1 VKIDWKISWKF
12 FLNIQRSRKAGKLTE
27 VEADEDASKDTPSH
41 LHPLSTIEHSVPQK
55 VTIEPN
61 LNSGGELPTW
71 VDVGVIPLLNL
82 LLALLATSIIFLL
95 INENPIE
102 CLGIMLKGA
111 VGSLKGWS
119 YLLYYATNFIFTGL
133 CVAVAFHAGLFNIG
147 GEGQA
152 YFAGLGAAMVG
163 LYFEF
168 LPWPIVIPLSILASI
183 LFGAF
188 WGFVPGYLQAKR
200 GSHIVITTIMF
211 NFIASSLMVY
221 LINYWFRP
229 IGKMAV
235 ESREITGA
243 YILTFRE
250 IAKQFFDYRLPASP
264 LNLTVFLALFVAW
277 AVWYFLWRTKLGY
290 EIRAVGLNSEASVY
304 AGITPD
310 RIIMIAMAVSGGLAG
325 LVAVNEVLGAQHRL
339 LLEYVQGAG
348 FVGIAVALMG
358 RNHPIGIVLAALLFG
373 LLYQGGTELSFA
385 KAHINRDMVVVIQG
399 LIILFMGALEQAFRP
414 WLTALFFRPED

>member
-1 VKIDWKISWKF
+1 MG
-12 FLNIQRSRKAGKLTE
+12 GK
-27 VEADEDASKDTPSH
+27 
-41 LHPLSTIEHSVPQK
+41 
-55 VTIEPN
+55 
-61 LNSGGELPTW
+61 GELPAW
-71 VDVGVIPLLNL
+71 VDLGLIPLLNL
-82 LLALLATSIIFLL
+82 LLALVATSVVFLL
-95 INENPIE
+95 IGENPLE
-102 CLGIMLKGA
+102 ALGIMLNGA
-111 VGSLKGWS
+111 VGSIKGWS
-119 YLLYYATNFIFTGL
+119 YMLYYATNFIFTGL

-163 LYFEF
+163 LGLEF
-168 LPWPIVIPLSILASI
+168 LPWPILIPLTIVASA
-183 LFGAF
+183 LFGAV

-211 NFIASSLMVY
+211 NFIAASLMVY

-229 IGKMAV
+229 VGKMAV
-235 ESREITGA
+235 ESRNIGAFDFQQLDLSGA
-243 YILTFRE
+243 YIPNLRE
-250 IAKQFFDYRLPASP
+250 LSMGLFEYRLPSSP
-264 LNLTVFLALFVAW
+264 LNLTVLLAFLVAW

-290 EIRAVGLNSEASVY
+290 EIRAVGSNTNAAIY
-304 AGITPD
+304 AGIKPQ

-358 RNHPIGIVLAALLFG
+358 RNHPFGIVLAALLFG

-385 KAHINRDMVVVIQG
+385 KAQINRDMVVVIQG

-414 WLTALFFRPED
+414 WLTALFFKPED

>member
-1 VKIDWKISWKF
+1 MSAK
-12 FLNIQRSRKAGKLTE
+12 
-27 VEADEDASKDTPSH
+27 
-41 LHPLSTIEHSVPQK
+41 
-55 VTIEPN
+55 
-61 LNSGGELPTW
+61 GELPTW
-71 VDVGVIPLLNL
+71 VDVGLIPLLNL
-82 LLALLATSIIFLL
+82 LLALLATSVIFL
-95 INENPIE
+95 IIGENPIE
-102 CLGIMLKGA
+102 ALWIMIKGA
-111 VGSLKGWS
+111 VGSIKGWS

-163 LYFEF
+163 LGLDF
-168 LPWPIVIPLSILASI
+168 LPWPLLIPLAIVASA
-183 LFGAF
+183 LFGAL

-229 IGKMAV
+229 VGKMAV
-235 ESREITGA
+235 ESRNIGNFDFQNLDLTGA
-243 YILTFRE
+243 YIPSLRE
-250 IAKQFFDYRLPASP
+250 LVLGLFQYRLPSSP
-264 LNLTVFLALFVAW
+264 LNLTVLLAFFAAW

-290 EIRAVGLNSEASVY
+290 EIRAVGSNPDASIY
-304 AGITPD
+304 AGYRPD

-385 KAHINRDMVVVIQG
+385 KQHINRDMVVVIQG

-414 WLTALFFRPED
+414 YLSALFFKAED

>member
-1 VKIDWKISWKF
+1 MGA
-12 FLNIQRSRKAGKLTE
+12 R
-27 VEADEDASKDTPSH
+27 
-41 LHPLSTIEHSVPQK
+41 
-55 VTIEPN
+55 
-61 LNSGGELPTW
+61 GELPTW
-71 VDVGVIPLLNL
+71 ADVGLIPALNL

-95 INENPIE
+95 IGENPFE
-102 CLGIMLKGA
+102 CLWIMLNGA

-152 YFAGLGAAMVG
+152 YFAGLGATIVG
-163 LYFEF
+163 LNLEF
-168 LPWPIVIPLSILASI
+168 LPWPIVIPLAIIASS

-188 WGFVPGYLQAKR
+188 WAWVPGVLQAKR

-229 IGKMAV
+229 VGKMAV
-235 ESREITGA
+235 ESREVTGA
-243 YILTFRE
+243 YILSFRE
-250 IAKQFFDYRLPASP
+250 IARQFFDYRLPASP
-264 LNLTVFLALFVAW
+264 LNLTIFLAFAVAW

-290 EIRAVGLNSEASVY
+290 EIRATGLNTEAAVY
-304 AGITPD
+304 AGIKPD
-310 RIIMIAMAVSGGLAG
+310 RIIMIAMAVSGGIAG

-385 KAHINRDMVVVIQG
+385 KTHINRDMVVVIQG

-414 WLTALFFRPED
+414 WLNALFFKAED

>member
-1 VKIDWKISWKF
+1 MPA
-12 FLNIQRSRKAGKLTE
+12 RR
-27 VEADEDASKDTPSH
+27 
-41 LHPLSTIEHSVPQK
+41 
-55 VTIEPN
+55 
-61 LNSGGELPTW
+61 GELPTW
-71 VDVGVIPLLNL
+71 VDVGLIPLLNL
-82 LLALLATSIIFLL
+82 LLALVATSVIFVIIG
-95 INENPIE
+95 ENPFE
-102 CLGIMLKGA
+102 ALFIMVKGA
-111 VGSLKGWS
+111 VGSIKGWS
-119 YLLYYATNFIFTGL
+119 YMLYYATNFIFTGL

-163 LYFEF
+163 LNLEF
-168 LPWPIVIPLSILASI
+168 LPWPIVIPLAIAASVA
-183 LFGAF
+183 FGAL
-188 WGFVPGYLQAKR
+188 WGFIPGYLQAKR

-221 LINYWFRP
+221 LIKDWLRP
-229 IGKMAV
+229 LGKMAV

-243 YILTFRE
+243 YIVNFRE
-250 IAKQFFDYRLPASP
+250 LAKMLFDYRLPASP
-264 LNLTVFLALFVAW
+264 LNLTVFLALIAAW

-290 EIRAVGLNSEASVY
+290 EIRAVGANMDAAVY
-304 AGITPD
+304 AGIRPD

-414 WLTALFFRPED
+414 WLSAFFFRPED

>member
-1 VKIDWKISWKF
+1 MSAK
-12 FLNIQRSRKAGKLTE
+12 
-27 VEADEDASKDTPSH
+27 
-41 LHPLSTIEHSVPQK
+41 
-55 VTIEPN
+55 
-61 LNSGGELPTW
+61 GELPTW
-71 VDVGVIPLLNL
+71 ADAGLIPVLNL
-82 LLALLATSIIFLL
+82 LLALLAASIVFAL
-95 INENPIE
+95 IGENPFE
-102 CLGIMLKGA
+102 CLWIMLKGA

-152 YFAGLGAAMVG
+152 YFAGLGATIVG
-163 LYFEF
+163 LNLEF
-168 LPWPIVIPLSILASI
+168 LPWPIVIPLAIIASS

-188 WGFVPGYLQAKR
+188 WAWVPGYLQAKR

-229 IGKMAV
+229 VGKMAV
-235 ESREITGA
+235 ESREVTGA
-243 YILTFRE
+243 YILSFRE
-250 IAKQFFDYRLPASP
+250 IARQFFDYRLPASP
-264 LNLTVFLALFVAW
+264 LNLSIFLAFAVAW

-290 EIRAVGLNSEASVY
+290 ELRAVGLNIDAAVY
-304 AGITPD
+304 GGVKPA
-310 RIIMIAMAVSGGLAG
+310 RIIMIAMAISGGLAG

-385 KAHINRDMVVVIQG
+385 KTHINRDMVVVIQG

-414 WLTALFFRPED
+414 WLTMLFFRPED

>member
-1 VKIDWKISWKF
+1 MS
-12 FLNIQRSRKAGKLTE
+12 QR
-27 VEADEDASKDTPSH
+27 
-41 LHPLSTIEHSVPQK
+41 
-55 VTIEPN
+55 
-61 LNSGGELPTW
+61 GELPTW
-71 VDVGVIPLLNL
+71 VDVGLIPILNL
-82 LLALLATSIIFLL
+82 LLALLATSVIFLL
-95 INENPIE
+95 IRENPIE
-102 CLGIMLKGA
+102 CLGIMIKGA

-152 YFAGLGAAMVG
+152 YFAGLGAALVG
-163 LYFEF
+163 LNLEF
-168 LPWPIVIPLSILASI
+168 LPWPLIIPLAILASV

-188 WGFVPGYLQAKR
+188 WGLVPGYLQAKR

-235 ESREITGA
+235 ESREVTGA
-243 YILTFRE
+243 YILSFRE
-250 IAKQFFDYRLPASP
+250 IARQFFDYKWPASP
-264 LNLTVFLALFVAW
+264 LNLTVFLAFFVAW

-290 EIRAVGLNSEASVY
+290 EIRAVGLNSDAAIY
-304 AGITPD
+304 AGIKPQ
-310 RIIMIAMAVSGGLAG
+310 RIIMIAMAVSGGIAG

-385 KAHINRDMVVVIQG
+385 KTHINRDMVVVIQG
-399 LIILFMGALEQAFRP
+399 LIILFMGALENAFRP
-414 WLTALFFRPED
+414 YLTALFFKAED

>member
-1 VKIDWKISWKF
+1 MSNRGD
-12 FLNIQRSRKAGKLTE
+12 
-27 VEADEDASKDTPSH
+27 
-41 LHPLSTIEHSVPQK
+41 
-55 VTIEPN
+55 
-61 LNSGGELPTW
+61 LPTW
-71 VDVGVIPLLNL
+71 VDVGLIPLLNL
-82 LLALLATSIIFLL
+82 LLALAAASVVFLL

-102 CLGIMLKGA
+102 CLGIMIKGA

-133 CVAVAFHAGLFNIG
+133 CVAIAFHAGLFNIG

-152 YFAGLGAAMVG
+152 YFAGLGAAIVG
-163 LYFEF
+163 LNLEF
-168 LPWPIVIPLSILASI
+168 LPWPIVIPLSILASV

-188 WGFVPGYLQAKR
+188 WGLVPGYLQAKR

-229 IGKMAV
+229 VGKMAV
-235 ESREITGA
+235 ESREVTGA
-243 YILTFRE
+243 YILSFRE
-250 IAKQFFDYRLPASP
+250 IARQFFDYKYPASP
-264 LNLTVFLALFVAW
+264 LNLTVFLAFFVAW

-290 EIRAVGLNSEASVY
+290 EIRAVGLNPDAAVY
-304 AGITPD
+304 AGIKPQ

-358 RNHPIGIVLAALLFG
+358 RNHPIGIVLAAMLFG

-385 KAHINRDMVVVIQG
+385 KQHINRDMVVVIQG
-399 LIILFMGALEQAFRP
+399 LIILFMGALENAFRP
-414 WLTALFFRPED
+414 YLTALFFKADD

>member
-1 VKIDWKISWKF
+1 MS
-12 FLNIQRSRKAGKLTE
+12 QR
-27 VEADEDASKDTPSH
+27 
-41 LHPLSTIEHSVPQK
+41 
-55 VTIEPN
+55 
-61 LNSGGELPTW
+61 GELPTW
-71 VDVGVIPLLNL
+71 VDVGLIPLLNL

-95 INENPIE
+95 IHENPVE
-102 CLGIMLKGA
+102 CLWIMIKGA
-111 VGSLKGWS
+111 VGSVKGWS

-152 YFAGLGAAMVG
+152 YFAGLGAAIVG
-163 LYFEF
+163 LNLDF
-168 LPWPIVIPLSILASI
+168 LPWPIVIPLAIIASV

-188 WGFVPGYLQAKR
+188 WGLVPGYLQAKR

-229 IGKMAV
+229 VGKMAV
-235 ESREITGA
+235 ESREVTGA
-243 YILTFRE
+243 YILSFRE
-250 IAKQFFDYRLPASP
+250 IARTFFDYRLAASP
-264 LNLTVFLALFVAW
+264 LNLTVFLAFFVAW

-290 EIRAVGLNSEASVY
+290 EIRAVGLNTEAAIY
-304 AGITPD
+304 AGIKPQ
-310 RIIMIAMAVSGGLAG
+310 RIIMVAMAVSGGLAG
-325 LVAVNEVLGAQHRL
+325 FVAVNEVLGAQHRL

-358 RNHPIGIVLAALLFG
+358 RNHPIGIVLAAMLFG

-385 KAHINRDMVVVIQG
+385 KTHINRDMVVVIQG
-399 LIILFMGALEQAFRP
+399 LIILFMGALENAFRP
-414 WLTALFFRPED
+414 YLTALFFKAED

>member
-1 VKIDWKISWKF
+1 MTARGD
-12 FLNIQRSRKAGKLTE
+12 
-27 VEADEDASKDTPSH
+27 
-41 LHPLSTIEHSVPQK
+41 
-55 VTIEPN
+55 
-61 LNSGGELPTW
+61 LPRW

-82 LLALLATSIIFLL
+82 LLALVATSVIFLL

-102 CLGIMLKGA
+102 CLGIMIKGA

-152 YFAGLGAAMVG
+152 YFTGLGAAIVG

-168 LPWPIVIPLSILASI
+168 LPWPIVIPMAILASI

-211 NFIASSLMVY
+211 NFIASSVMVY

-235 ESREITGA
+235 QSREITGA

-290 EIRAVGLNSEASVY
+290 EIRAVGLNSEAAVY
-304 AGITPD
+304 AGIRPD

-385 KAHINRDMVVVIQG
+385 KQHINRDMVVVIQG

-414 WLTALFFRPED
+414 WLTAVFFKAED

>member
-1 VKIDWKISWKF
+1 MS
-12 FLNIQRSRKAGKLTE
+12 QRG
-27 VEADEDASKDTPSH
+27 D
-41 LHPLSTIEHSVPQK
+41 
-55 VTIEPN
+55 
-61 LNSGGELPTW
+61 LPTW
-71 VDVGVIPLLNL
+71 VDVGLIPLLNL
-82 LLALLATSIIFLL
+82 LLALVATSVIFLL

-102 CLGIMLKGA
+102 CLGIMIKGA

-152 YFAGLGAAMVG
+152 YFAGLGAAIVG
-163 LYFEF
+163 LNLDF
-168 LPWPIVIPLSILASI
+168 LPWPIVIPLSIIASV

-235 ESREITGA
+235 ESREVTGA
-243 YILTFRE
+243 YILSFRE
-250 IAKQFFDYRLPASP
+250 IARQFFDVKYPASP
-264 LNLTVFLALFVAW
+264 LNLTVFLAFFVAW
-277 AVWYFLWRTKLGY
+277 VVWYFLWRTKLGY
-290 EIRAVGLNSEASVY
+290 EIRAVGLNQDAAVY
-304 AGITPD
+304 AGIKPQ

-358 RNHPIGIVLAALLFG
+358 RNHPIGIVLSAMLFG

-385 KAHINRDMVVVIQG
+385 KQHINRDMVVVIQG
-399 LIILFMGALEQAFRP
+399 LIILFMGALENAFRP
-414 WLTALFFRPED
+414 YLTALFFKADD

>member
-1 VKIDWKISWKF
+1 M
-12 FLNIQRSRKAGKLTE
+12 
-27 VEADEDASKDTPSH
+27 SKRGD
-41 LHPLSTIEHSVPQK
+41 
-55 VTIEPN
+55 
-61 LNSGGELPTW
+61 LPTW
-71 VDVGVIPLLNL
+71 VDVGLIPLLNL
-82 LLALLATSIIFLL
+82 LLALAAASVVFLL

-102 CLGIMLKGA
+102 CLGIMIKGA

-152 YFAGLGAAMVG
+152 YFAGLGAAIVG
-163 LYFEF
+163 LNLEF
-168 LPWPIVIPLSILASI
+168 LPWPIVIPLSIIASV

-188 WGFVPGYLQAKR
+188 WGLVPGYLQAKR

-235 ESREITGA
+235 ESREVTGA
-243 YILTFRE
+243 YILSFRE
-250 IAKQFFDYRLPASP
+250 IARQFFDYKYPASP
-264 LNLTVFLALFVAW
+264 LNLTVFLAFFVAW

-290 EIRAVGLNSEASVY
+290 EIRAVGLNSDAAVY
-304 AGITPD
+304 AGIKPQ

-358 RNHPIGIVLAALLFG
+358 RNHPIGIVLAAMLFG

-385 KAHINRDMVVVIQG
+385 KQHINRDMVVVIQG
-399 LIILFMGALEQAFRP
+399 LIILFMGALENAFRP
-414 WLTALFFRPED
+414 YLTALFFKADD